1 MPPCPN
7 FVSISIFSA
16 ANKRDRIHDSVG
28 VGSVVAV
35 VVELFVCAEVVV
47 NALVELLAV
56 VGGVW
61 VDLVVVVDLVVLRV
75 VVCVVTG
82 LLV

>member
-35 VVELFVCAEVVV
+35 ELFVCAGVVV
-47 NALVELLAV
+47 KALVELLAV